1 MWQVFWLDGSEPEI
15 STSGAY
21 AASKFYNNSL
31 GLGQQN
37 GMMYPW
43 WHTCAPTASLI
54 ARVLDSIAGSVPV
67 LVGHE
72 LSDVCCCATAR

>member
-43 WHTCAPTASLI
+43 WHTCAPTA
-54 ARVLDSIAGSVPV
+54 
-67 LVGHE
+67 
-72 LSDVCCCATAR
+72 